1 VIDLN
6 DLLAAAE
13 RVIALIPEPVLHRVV
28 PRPLDVEGATER
40 IQALLTERSAFGWGD
55 IVGERP
61 TIVDVLSAFIAL
73 LELAKRGSLHV
84 HQEGPFAPIQ
94 IRRESA
100 REAR

>member
-1 VIDLN
+1 MCSSDL
-6 DLLAAAE
+6 
-13 RVIALIPEPVLHRVV
+13 ALIPEPVLHRVV

-40 IQALLTERSAFGWGD
+40 IEALLAERAAFGWGD
-55 IVGERP
+55 IVGARA
-61 TIVDVLSAFIAL
+61 TLVDVLSAFIAL

>member
-1 VIDLN
+1 
-6 DLLAAAE
+6 
-13 RVIALIPEPVLHRVV
+13 
-28 PRPLDVEGATER
+28 
-40 IQALLTERSAFGWGD
+40 
-55 IVGERP
+55 VGERP

-100 REAR
+100 REAS